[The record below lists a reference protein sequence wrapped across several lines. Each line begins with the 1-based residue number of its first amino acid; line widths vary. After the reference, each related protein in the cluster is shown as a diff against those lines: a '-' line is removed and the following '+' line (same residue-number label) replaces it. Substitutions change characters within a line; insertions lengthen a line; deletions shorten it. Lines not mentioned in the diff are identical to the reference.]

1 MEALLSL
8 GGSSVLGLVGIF
20 AAATAIIVE
29 VLKAVLPKSFPTKI
43 LTMIVSFV
51 VVLGYTFVFGT
62 ITVSSVILAIFGGFV
77 VSFISMF
84 LFVLFPFITWTLFEK
99 IQIKTSS
106 PSREPEE
113 KIMNKL
119 VCFAADVKNE
129 IYVN

>member
-8 GGSSVLGLVGIF
+8 GGGSVLGLVGIL

-43 LTMIVSFV
+43 LAMIVSFV

-62 ITVSSVILAIFGGFV
+62 VTVASVILAIFGGFV

-84 LFVLFPFITWTLFEK
+84 GFDQFKEIINRFTGGENK
-99 IQIKTSS
+99 DDRIQ
-106 PSREPEE
+106 
-113 KIMNKL
+113 
-119 VCFAADVKNE
+119 
-129 IYVN
+129 